1 MLYSTA
7 NFVYENAYYRVCI
20 VVSNVLSAADF
31 QSRELKPAA
40 KKSKDGENSM
50 NSGDTAWVLVST
62 ALVTIMMPALAFF
75 YGGMVRRKNILSTL
89 NLTIISM
96 ALLGVTWVMFGYSM
110 AFSENG
116 NAFIGGLDKAFM
128 LGVTPDSLSGTI
140 PEYVFAAFQGTFA
153 MITPALITGAFVE
166 RIRFKSYILFILLWS
181 ILVYNPVAHW
191 VWGPDGFLGHGA
203 GVLDFAGGAVVHITA
218 GLSALV
224 FALLIRRR
232 QGFKDDIIT
241 PHNIPYTV
249 LGAGLLWA
257 GWFGFNGG
265 SALAAD
271 GVAAMAIVN
280 TNTAAAA
287 AALVW
292 MLLSWL
298 DDGKPSV
305 LGIVTGAVVG
315 LVAITPA
322 AGFVE
327 PWAALV
333 MGALAAPISYYA
345 IRTIHG
351 MGIDESLDVFAC
363 HGMAGLFGAL
373 ATGIFAIDSGLVYGH
388 GIGQFITQLWS
399 VVVVGLYAMA
409 LTFIICKLLDATIGL
424 AVNDKEEQIGLDV
437 SDHRERAYS

>member
-1 MLYSTA
+1 
-7 NFVYENAYYRVCI
+7 
-20 VVSNVLSAADF
+20 
-31 QSRELKPAA
+31 
-40 KKSKDGENSM
+40 M

-96 ALLGVTWVMFGYSM
+96 AVMGVIWVMFGYSL
-110 AFSENG
+110 AFSDQGNG
-116 NAFIGGLDKAFM
+116 FIGGLDKMF
-128 LGVTPDSLSGTI
+128 LRGVTPDSVSGSI
-140 PEYVFAAFQGTFA
+140 PELLFIAFQGTFA

-166 RIRFKSYILFILLWS
+166 RIRFKSYIIFIALWG
-181 ILVYNPVAHW
+181 ILVYAPVCHW
-191 VWGPDGFLGHGA
+191 VWGPDGWLGHGA

-232 QGFKDDIIT
+232 QGFEEDIIT

-271 GVAAMAIVN
+271 GIAALAVVN

-287 AALVW
+287 AAVVW
-292 MLLSWL
+292 MILSWM

-322 AGFVE
+322 AGFVA
-327 PWAALV
+327 PWAAIV
-333 MGALAAPISYYA
+333 MGALAAPVSYYA
-345 IRTIHG
+345 IRTIHK

-373 ATGIFAIDSGLVYGH
+373 ATGIFATDSGLVSGH
-388 GIGQFITQLWS
+388 GIGQFVTQTWS

-409 LTFIICKLLDATIGL
+409 ITFVLCKVLDMTIGL
-424 AVNDKEEQIGLDV
+424 AVTDKEEQIGLDV
-437 SDHRERAYS
+437 SEHRERAYS